1 MSAVTN
7 DDSVDRGRMFPVIN
21 DNSDYTGRRFPV
33 IKDNSDDRYISS
45 HK

>member
-21 DNSDYTGRRFPV
+21 DNSDYTGRFPV